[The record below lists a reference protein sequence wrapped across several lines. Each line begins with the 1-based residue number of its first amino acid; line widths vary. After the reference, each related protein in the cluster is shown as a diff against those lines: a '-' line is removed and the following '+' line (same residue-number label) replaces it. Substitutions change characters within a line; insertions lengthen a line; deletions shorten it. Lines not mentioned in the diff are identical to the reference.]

1 MPGAG
6 APVIMP
12 KEPDAGPTLPPIAY
26 EVRGRRDPFVPVAV
40 VIEREKAGLSVSTM
54 KLGGVVRG
62 RVLLALVE
70 GPDGIGY
77 VLKPGDV
84 LGDGRVTD
92 ITPNS
97 VSFAVTPKV
106 GQAATTVTL
115 RLAGD

>member
-1 MPGAG
+1 
-6 APVIMP
+6 V
-12 KEPDAGPTLPPIAY
+12 T
-26 EVRGRRDPFVPVAV
+26 VAA
-40 VIEREKAGLSVSTM
+40 EREKSGLSVSTM

-70 GPDGIGY
+70 APDGIGY
-77 VLKPGDV
+77 ILKPGDV

-97 VSFAVTPKV
+97 VSFAVTPRA